1 MGEGGPRRAGRGE
14 MKRRRL
20 PARLDRA
27 AVWALGHAVRVWP
40 FVLCAIVLWL
50 SWHSL
55 REIHTRDF
63 RVALRALHPFWLAV
77 AGAVTVLNVAV
88 MGWYDVIAFRH
99 TRARPTERWRFGA
112 VAFAWSNFLTLG
124 PLAGPAVRFWLYRP
138 SVDQVSDLSAG
149 VVSIAVA
156 FASGLAGWTMAIVL
170 VGAAP
175 AAVVSAAALAC
186 AAVIALTARAA
197 GARFERFASIASTW
211 PRALAFA
218 LVGWLDWLLA
228 GAAFFA
234 CVRAAG
240 YAGRLLDVLRP
251 FFLGQV
257 LGLVSLI
264 PGGFGTADAYWLT
277 HVPLA
282 ESTAAAALM
291 AYRFVYYIGPWT
303 IASLLLL
310 AWATRRS
317 TGRRDIARRSI
328 AGLVGGAG
336 VLILLSAA
344 SPALHARLIVLEQVV
359 PLPLVEAGQV
369 TAALAGLMLLVL
381 ARGLV
386 RGYRAAFRA
395 TRFLLVL
402 AAGASILKG
411 LDWEESVVLV
421 FVATAA
427 SVQSAVFDR
436 PSRGDWLEGRDLA
449 VACGALVIFFT
460 FGFVAHHLEPAVF
473 SSLAS
478 FGYRHQGARFVRTA
492 ASMAFAVSAAALYL
506 ALRPHVEF
514 EPPARREIQQALDF
528 IARYGS
534 STTPLMVA
542 NGDKSIFANERGL
555 CLYRT
560 IGPYLAVFADPVVV
574 CATDRAAFLETL
586 FDFAS
591 DLDRRPLFYQVSL
604 GWIPLLHDRGYH
616 FFKLGEEAVV
626 PLERVTEAGH
636 AGKETRQALR
646 RGERDGVR
654 FRILAPYEVE
664 AALPEL
670 RAISDDWLQAKGV
683 VERQFSIGA
692 FSDDY
697 IASCRCAVVEQRDS
711 GRILAF
717 ANLLEGPRHE
727 ELSVDLMRSR
737 SDGPRVM
744 DFLMTS
750 LLLEGKRL
758 GYQRFNLGMAP
769 LASVGE
775 LEGAHVRERL
785 ARLIFQRGE
794 HWYNFQGV
802 RFYKQKFNPDWLPRY
817 MAYQSAV
824 EWPVAS
830 AAMSALIAGGWGS
843 ALRPA
848 RERREER
855 PREPVDARA

>member
-1 MGEGGPRRAGRGE
+1 MN
-14 MKRRRL
+14 RRRL
-20 PARLDRA
+20 PARLDDA

-40 FVLCAIVLWL
+40 FVLFAIALWL
-50 SWHSL
+50 SWHAL

-63 RVALRALHPFWLAV
+63 RIALRALKPGWIAV

-99 TRARPTERWRFGA
+99 TRARAIERWRFGA

-124 PLAGPAVRFWLYRP
+124 PLAGPAIRFWLYRP

-156 FASGLAGWTMAIVL
+156 FASGLAGWTIAIVL
-170 VGAAP
+170 SGSASVP
-175 AAVVSAAALAC
+175 VVAIDALAC
-186 AAVIALTARAA
+186 AAAIAWTIRAA
-197 GARFERFASIASTW
+197 GARLERFASIAST
-211 PRALAFA
+211 PRRALAFA
-218 LVGWLDWLLA
+218 VVGWLDWLLA
-228 GAAFFA
+228 GTAFVA

-240 YAGRLLDVLRP
+240 YSGRLLDILHP

-257 LGLVSLI
+257 LGLASLI

-282 ESTAAAALM
+282 QSTTAAALM
-291 AYRFVYYIGPWT
+291 AYRFVYYVGPWG

-317 TGRRDIARRSI
+317 AQRRDVARRSI

-336 VLILLSAA
+336 VLIMLSAA
-344 SPALHARLIVLEQVV
+344 SPALHARLVVLEQLV

-369 TAALAGLMLLVL
+369 AAALAGLMLLVL

-395 TRFLLVL
+395 TRFLLII

-421 FVATAA
+421 FVAMAA

-436 PSRGDWLEGRDLA
+436 SSRGDWLEGSDLA
-449 VACGALVIFFT
+449 VACAALALFFT
-460 FGFVAHHLEPAVF
+460 FGFVAHHIGPTVF
-473 SSLAS
+473 SRLAT
-478 FGYRHQGARFVRTA
+478 FGYRHQGARFLRTG

-514 EPPARREIQQALDF
+514 EPPTRREIQRALDF
-528 IARYGS
+528 VARHGS

-542 NGDKSIFANERGL
+542 NGDKSIFTNENGL

-560 IGPYLAVFADPVVV
+560 IGPYLAVFADPVVT
-574 CATDRAAFLETL
+574 CAADRASFLEAL
-586 FDFAS
+586 FDLAS

-604 GWIPLLHDRGYH
+604 DWIPLLHDRGYN
-616 FFKLGEEAVV
+616 FFKLGEEAIV
-626 PLERVTEAGH
+626 PLDRVTDAGH
-636 AGKETRQALR
+636 AGKGTRQVLR
-646 RGERDGVR
+646 RAERDGVH

-664 AALPEL
+664 PLLPEL

-683 VERQFSIGA
+683 SERQFSIGA
-692 FSDDY
+692 FSDEY
-697 IASCRCAVVEQRDS
+697 IAACRCAVVQQGEPS
-711 GRILAF
+711 RILAF
-717 ANLLEGPRHE
+717 ANLLEGPHRE

-802 RFYKQKFNPDWLPRY
+802 RFYKQKFNPDWVPRY
-817 MAYQSAV
+817 MAYQSAL

-830 AAMSALIAGGWGS
+830 AAISALIAGGWGS

-855 PREPVDARA
+855 SQEPIGARA